1 MTRILLAGH
10 GSWAAGMKSGV
21 EMVAGPQPAIKAV
34 NFTGNTEQLAAD
46 LKAAAS
52 HGQDLLVLCDL
63 AGGYPF
69 QCAALQFHDR
79 PQTVVAGGV
88 SAPMVLE
95 LVLQLEKTPAEL
107 MKLAEEAGHKAIRFM
122 TF

>member
-10 GSWAAGMKSGV
+10 GAWAAGMKSGV
-21 EMVAGPQPAIKAV
+21 EMVAGPQPAMEAV

-46 LKAAAS
+46 LKAAAA

-79 PQTVVAGGV
+79 PQTVVAGAYPLPWCWNWCC
-88 SAPMVLE
+88 SWRKHR
-95 LVLQLEKTPAEL
+95 QS
-107 MKLAEEAGHKAIRFM
+107 
-122 TF
+122 